1 MPNTFCFLKLV
12 VFIVIMTK
20 WAHHIA
26 IMNFYLLYIFIVII
40 LVVHLPCQYL
50 NLWRLLEKKSLHC
63 MLLLVLTEFQNNVL
77 ENLPL
82 WSSYNKHISSMIFIE
97 QLSSTTVC
105 DRIQY
110 CVDWEAWHIPS
121 DSTGKNTLIR
131 FSYSTFITISRFHW
145 KLSLVPFLCIS
156 LGHLFP
162 IILLFTQSKN
172 FEISDFYPSDVLFS
186 SQLICNLCF

>member
-1 MPNTFCFLKLV
+1 MGTSYSNYEFL
-12 VFIVIMTK
+12 FII
-20 WAHHIA
+20 
-26 IMNFYLLYIFIVII
+26 YIYC
-40 LVVHLPCQYL
+40 HNSCCTSTLPIFKPMESI
-50 NLWRLLEKKSLHC
+50 EKKSLNC

-131 FSYSTFITISRFHW
+131 FSYSILITISRFHW

-172 FEISDFYPSDVLFS
+172 FEISDF
-186 SQLICNLCF
+186 

>member
-1 MPNTFCFLKLV
+1 M
-12 VFIVIMTK
+12 
-20 WAHHIA
+20 
-26 IMNFYLLYIFIVII
+26 LYIY
-40 LVVHLPCQYL
+40 PPYQYL
-50 NLWRLLEKKSLHC
+50 NLWRLLGKKKFTLYVTFS
-63 MLLLVLTEFQNNVL
+63 TNRISKQNVL

-131 FSYSTFITISRFHW
+131 FSYSTLITISRFHW
-145 KLSLVPFLCIS
+145 KLTLVPFLCIS

-172 FEISDFYPSDVLFS
+172 FEISDF
-186 SQLICNLCF
+186 